1 MTGLVDE
8 GTAEDIAHLHL
19 REAFDTVSLTAEQM
33 EGGVHQKTE
42 NRPKG
47 MMVSGTKPKWSPVL
61 SNTLI
66 NDVDD
71 GQRITTAD
79 RELGM
84 VAGVLGG
91 CAAIQAEM
99 GSRSLLELRK
109 EECKVLWAWGGRG
122 TSICWELS
130 DWEAAWQERSWKAPG
145 WMGAKHTPVAK
156 KVESIL
162 SCVRAPLP
170 ANQGGDPSPLF
181 STGEAT
187 PGALS

>member
-91 CAAIQAEM
+91 CAAIQASLEKW
-99 GSRSLLELRK
+99 GAGASWSSGRRSAK
-109 EECKVLWAWGGRG
+109 SCGPGEE
-122 TSICWELS
+122 
-130 DWEAAWQERSWKAPG
+130 EA
-145 WMGAKHTPVAK
+145 
-156 KVESIL
+156 
-162 SCVRAPLP
+162 P
-170 ANQGGDPSPLF
+170 AFAGN
-181 STGEAT
+181 
-187 PGALS
+187 